1 MKNIDSYLNDALH
14 KWGDKPYISTKK
26 NGIFCSHSFAEV
38 INDVRSTA
46 KALYTKFRRG
56 SRIMLYSENSYE
68 WMIIDLASMGY
79 GNISVPTDKEWTA
92 YDLENVLNFIEISAV
107 FYSEIR
113 SEAVNQIKD
122 KYPKISFFCIERE
135 FKKFLESGKDNVNEA
150 LVPQDNMNE
159 TVKIIFTS
167 GTTSTPKAI
176 PLTQANLFNNWNT
189 LFERTPMTDADKS
202 CVFLPLNHVYSGVA
216 NFLYSII
223 SGMQLYISANIS
235 EHMYDIIEVRPTVVC
250 TVPLLLKK
258 MYQNMTPELLD
269 ALRQIRF
276 LYCGGSF
283 TELEIKRWFRENGVN
298 LLEAYGTTETSSV
311 IALDRINESCL
322 ECNGTVFEN
331 LDVKILEPD
340 DDGYGEILVK
350 GGSRTAGYI
359 NCPHNVQY
367 FDNDGYFHTGDL
379 GKLDDQRRL
388 YLRGRKKR
396 MLETSDGKNVYAD
409 EIEELLLESCPVSKV
424 RVYLEEYKIAA
435 LVYSLSDEKEVRA
448 AIDKVNDKLPSF
460 KKIKRIYVNKDE
472 IGSRIK

>member
-1 MKNIDSYLNDALH
+1 MKSIDIYLDDALN
-14 KWGDKPYISTKK
+14 KWGDKPYISTRK
-26 NGIFCSHSFAEV
+26 NGIFSSHSFAEV
-38 INDVRSTA
+38 INDVRSAA
-46 KALYTKFRRG
+46 KAINATFPRG
-56 SRIMLYSENSYE
+56 SRIMIYSENSYE
-68 WMIIDLASMGY
+68 WMILDLAAMGY
-79 GNISVPTDKEWTA
+79 GNISVPTDKEWTS

-107 FYSEIR
+107 FYSEAR
-113 SEAVNQIKD
+113 SEAVKQIKD
-122 KYPKISFFCIERE
+122 KYPTINFYCIDRE
-135 FKKFLESGKDNVNEA
+135 FKEFLNLGRNESNDV

-176 PLTQANLFNNWNT
+176 PLTQANLFNNWST
-189 LFERTPMTDADKS
+189 LFERTPMSNADKS

-235 EHMYDIIEVRPTVVC
+235 EHINDIIEVRPTVVC
-250 TVPLLLKK
+250 TVPLLLKR

-269 ALRQIRF
+269 ALRKIRF

-283 TELEIKRWFRENGVN
+283 TEPKIKCWFRDNGVN

-311 IALDRINESCL
+311 IALDKLDESCL

-331 LDVKILEPD
+331 LDVKILDPD
-340 DDGYGEILVK
+340 DDGYGEILVR
-350 GGSRTAGYI
+350 GGSLTSGYI
-359 NCPHNVQY
+359 NCPHNAQY

-379 GKLDDQRRL
+379 GRLDDQRRL

-409 EIEELLLESCPVSKV
+409 EIEELLLESCPISKA
-424 RVYLEEYKIAA
+424 RVYLEEYKITA
-435 LVYSLSDEKEVRA
+435 LVYSLSDEKAVRA
-448 AIDKVNDKLPSF
+448 AINKVNDKLPGF
-460 KKIKRIYVNKDE
+460 KRIKRLYINKDE
-472 IGSRIK
+472 LGSRIK